1 MKKFLLLLFIFIV
14 IGYGCTNKQAPIN
27 EKTIINDENESLL
40 SPNRFLNIAHRGASG
55 YAPEHTIESYEL

>member
-27 EKTIINDENESLL
+27 KKRINDENKSLL

-55 YAPEHTIESYEL
+55 YAPEHTIENL